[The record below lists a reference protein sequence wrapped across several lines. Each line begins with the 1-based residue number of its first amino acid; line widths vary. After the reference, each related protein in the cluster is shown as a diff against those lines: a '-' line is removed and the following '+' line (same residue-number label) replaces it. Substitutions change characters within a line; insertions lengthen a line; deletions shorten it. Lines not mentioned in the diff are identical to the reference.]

1 MKEFAAMI
9 ERIYKLS
16 SVLDT
21 RLLGFGVTCGDP
33 GSINSDLDIDA

>member
-21 RLLGFGVTCGDP
+21 GPPGFGVTCGGP
-33 GSINSDLDIDA
+33 GSFNSDLDVGA